1 MTIKTLLN
9 ALDTVVDKVEFYH
22 GDYIYEYALDVY
34 GALQVKGRIK
44 KFRVYESED
53 AVILMVVM

>member
-9 ALDTVVDKVEFYH
+9 ALDTIVDKVEFYH
-22 GDYIYEYALDVY
+22 GDYIYDYALDEY
-34 GALQVKGRIK
+34 HALMMKGRVK

-53 AVILMVVM
+53 TVILMVIM